1 MRKGII
7 LAGGSGTRLY
17 PITVGVSKQLLP
29 IFDKPMVY
37 YPLSVLMLA
46 GIREIA
52 VITTSWDQ
60 DRFRRLLMDG
70 SQWGLSLTY
79 ISQPSPDG
87 LAQAYM
93 LADEFLDG
101 APSAMVLG
109 DNLFFGHGLPELLQG
124 ADAREAGAT
133 VFGYQVADPGR
144 YGVLAFDSAGKVSA
158 IVEKPKDPPSRFAV
172 CGLYFM
178 DGTAPDRARAL
189 VPSARGELEIVDLL
203 ETYLA
208 DGTLQVTR
216 MDRGYAWLD
225 VGTHDSLLDAGN
237 FVRTLIQR
245 QGLQMGSPEE
255 IAFSRGWISADELR
269 SRAALFGNNAYGA
282 YLLDRCVGLQEA
294 GEALDD
300 G

>member
-17 PITVGVSKQLLP
+17 PITMGVSKQLLP

-52 VITTSWDQ
+52 VITTPWEQ
-60 DRFRRLLMDG
+60 DRFRRLLLDG
-70 SQWGLSLTY
+70 KQWGLSLTY
-79 ISQPSPDG
+79 IPQPSPDG

-93 LADEFLDG
+93 LADRFLDG

-109 DNLFFGHGLPELLQG
+109 DNLFFGHGLSELLLSANAQ
-124 ADAREAGAT
+124 EVGAT

-144 YGVLAFDSAGKVSA
+144 YGVLAFDSAGDVSA
-158 IVEKPKDPPSRFAV
+158 IVEKPQNPPSRFAV
-172 CGLYFM
+172 CGLYFL
-178 DGTAPDRARAL
+178 DGTAPERARSL
-189 VPSARGELEIVDLL
+189 VPSARGEFEVVDLL

-208 DGTLQVTR
+208 DGTLHVIK
-216 MDRGYAWLD
+216 MGRGYAWLD

-237 FVRTLIQR
+237 FVRTLTQR
-245 QGLQMGSPEE
+245 QGLQMGSPDE
-255 IAFSRGWISADELR
+255 IAFARGWINGDELR
-269 SRAALFGNNAYGA
+269 SRAALFGKNAYGT
-282 YLLDRCVGLQEA
+282 YLLDRCAGLYEA
-294 GEALDD
+294 DEAFDD

>member
-17 PITVGVSKQLLP
+17 PITMGVSKQLLP

-37 YPLSVLMLA
+37 YPLSVLMSA

-52 VITTSWDQ
+52 VITTPWDQ

-79 ISQPSPDG
+79 IPQPSPDG

-93 LADEFLDG
+93 LADGFLDG

-109 DNLFFGHGLPELLQG
+109 DNLFFGHGLSELLLSASAQ
-124 ADAREAGAT
+124 EVGAT

-144 YGVLAFDSAGKVSA
+144 YGVLAFDSAGDVSA
-158 IVEKPKDPPSRFAV
+158 IVEKPRNPPSRFAV
-172 CGLYFM
+172 CGLYFL
-178 DGTAPDRARAL
+178 DGTAPERARSL
-189 VPSARGELEIVDLL
+189 VPSTRGELEVVDLL

-208 DGTLQVTR
+208 DGTLQVIK
-216 MDRGYAWLD
+216 MGRGYAWLD

-237 FVRTLIQR
+237 FVRTLTQR
-245 QGLQMGSPEE
+245 QGLQMGSPDE
-255 IAFSRGWISADELR
+255 IAFARGWISAEELR
-269 SRAALFGNNAYGA
+269 SRATLFGKNAYGT
-282 YLLDRCVGLQEA
+282 YLLDRCAGLYEA
-294 GEALDD
+294 GEAFDD